1 MSHPL
6 GLFDTSSIDTSSVTT
21 TTDEGYDGSS
31 MASQSTVVHGTC
43 LTSSDRD
50 RIHVFV

>member
-1 MSHPL
+1 M
-6 GLFDTSSIDTSSVTT
+6 T

-31 MASQSTVVHGTC
+31 MASVSTVVHGAC
-43 LTSSDRD
+43 LTASDRD